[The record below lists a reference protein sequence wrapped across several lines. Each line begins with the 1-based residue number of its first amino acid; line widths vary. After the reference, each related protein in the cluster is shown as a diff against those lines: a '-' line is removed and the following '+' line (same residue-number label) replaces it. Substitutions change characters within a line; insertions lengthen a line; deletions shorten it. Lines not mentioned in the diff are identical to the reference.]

1 MILKITHKIR
11 NLNLCLHID
20 GKQVTHLDEDA
31 NITVTR
37 ERIAVPI
44 TSPDLAET
52 DDILLGVVVCDSSK
66 GEDQAAAVQELLL
79 FYDITSNQIFA
90 ICDDTT
96 ASNTGRFVG
105 ANVIVSEFLQKPV
118 AWFMCRRHIL
128 EVHISHFM
136 EALTG
141 VKTKAPRREIYVRL
155 KNAWPVLKPK
165 LEANMKEHGNK
176 DLVKFNWKSLTVGS
190 DIYRMA
196 EEART
201 FGTRALKTCLFERGD
216 YRKMVELVVFYLTPE
231 EVHWDFSFHQP
242 GACHEARYNLLIKL
256 NKQFTG
262 LTLQFSISLLV
273 YCSNK

>member
-52 DDILLGVVVCDSSK
+52 DDILLDVVVCDSSK

-128 EVHISHFM
+128 EVHISTSWKPLLESRLRHHGGKFM
-136 EALTG
+136 LG
-141 VKTKAPRREIYVRL
+141 
-155 KNAWPVLKPK
+155 
-165 LEANMKEHGNK
+165 
-176 DLVKFNWKSLTVGS
+176 
-190 DIYRMA
+190 
-196 EEART
+196 
-201 FGTRALKTCLFERGD
+201 
-216 YRKMVELVVFYLTPE
+216 
-231 EVHWDFSFHQP
+231 
-242 GACHEARYNLLIKL
+242 
-256 NKQFTG
+256 
-262 LTLQFSISLLV
+262 
-273 YCSNK
+273 

>member
-20 GKQVTHLDEDA
+20 GKQVTHFDEDA

-37 ERIAVPI
+37 ERIAVSI

-128 EVHISHFM
+128 QKYTYPTSWKPLLESRLRHHGGKFM
-136 EALTG
+136 LG
-141 VKTKAPRREIYVRL
+141 
-155 KNAWPVLKPK
+155 
-165 LEANMKEHGNK
+165 
-176 DLVKFNWKSLTVGS
+176 
-190 DIYRMA
+190 
-196 EEART
+196 
-201 FGTRALKTCLFERGD
+201 
-216 YRKMVELVVFYLTPE
+216 
-231 EVHWDFSFHQP
+231 
-242 GACHEARYNLLIKL
+242 
-256 NKQFTG
+256 
-262 LTLQFSISLLV
+262 
-273 YCSNK
+273 